1 MTANGWFQILLFLA
15 LVLLVT
21 KPMGVFMTRVFNREK
36 TFTDPVLRPIERL
49 LYRVAGVDEDHEMG
63 WTEYA
68 ISMLLFSLV
77 SMIVLYLMER
87 LQGYLPF
94 NPQKL
99 GAVNS
104 PALAFNTAA
113 SFTTNTNWQNY
124 SGETTMSYFTQM
136 AGLAYHNFMS
146 AAVGIVLAIA
156 FIRGIARRQMQT
168 IGNFWVDLVR
178 CNLWVLLPFCMVGAL
193 VLVSQGVVQN
203 LKPYDTAKLVE
214 PMQVQKVGS
223 DGKPVL
229 DAQGKPV
236 MDTVTEQTIAQ
247 GPVASQE
254 IIKEFGTNGGGF
266 FNANSSHPFENP
278 TPLSN
283 FIELVAIF
291 TIGGG
296 LTYTLGRMTGSQRH
310 GWAVWAAMAIMFLAG
325 VTVAY
330 WAEAR
335 GNPLLAGTDQH
346 ASALQPGGNMEG
358 KEVRF
363 GIANTALWAT
373 VTTDASCGAINGWHD
388 SFTPLGGMVPLVD
401 IMLGEIIFGGVGA
414 GMYGMLVF
422 IVLSVFIAGLMVGR
436 TPEYLG
442 KKIEAYDVKMAM
454 LFVLIFP
461 LLILGFTAISSV
473 RGFGTSSILNPGPHG
488 LSEIIYSFTSQ
499 AGNNGS
505 AFAGLT
511 TNTLW
516 YNTAGGI
523 TMLAGR
529 FLMIIPTLAIAG
541 SLAGKKY
548 VPPSLGTFPVTTPLF
563 TVLLIGLI
571 VIVGA
576 LTFFPALSLGPILEH
591 LLMGAGKTF

>member
-1 MTANGWFQILLFLA
+1 MTANGWFQIFLFLFC
-15 LVLLVT
+15 VFLLT
-21 KPMGVFMTRVFNREK
+21 KPIGVFLTRVFNRER
-36 TFTDPVLRPIERL
+36 TFMDPVLRPVERL
-49 LYRVAGVDEDHEMG
+49 LYRVCGVDENREMR

-68 ISMLLFSLV
+68 ASMLLFSMV
-77 SMIVLYLMER
+77 SMLVLYGFER
-87 LQGYLPF
+87 LQAYLPF
-94 NPQKL
+94 NPQKF
-99 GAVNS
+99 GAVN
-104 PALAFNTAA
+104 PGALAFNTAA

-124 SGETTMSYFTQM
+124 SGETTMSYLTQM

-178 CNLWVLLPFCMVGAL
+178 CNLWVLLPTCIIGAL

-203 LKPYDTAKLVE
+203 FRPYDSAKLVE
-214 PMQVQKVGS
+214 PMQVQKTTP
-223 DGKPVL
+223 DGKPMV

-236 MDTVTEQTIAQ
+236 MDTVTTQTIAQ

-254 IIKEFGTNGGGF
+254 IIKELGTNGGGF

-283 FIELVAIF
+283 FIELVSIF
-291 TIGGG
+291 AIGGG

-310 GWAVWAAMAIMFLAG
+310 GWAVWAAMATLFLAG

-335 GNPLLAGTDQH
+335 GNPMLAGTNQH
-346 ASALQPGGNMEG
+346 ATALQPGGNMEG

-363 GIANTALWAT
+363 GIANSALWAT
-373 VTTDASCGAINGWHD
+373 VTTDTSCGAINSWHD
-388 SFTPLGGMVPLVD
+388 SFTPLGGMVPLAN
-401 IMLGEIIFGGVGA
+401 IMLSEVVFGGVGS
-414 GMYGMLVF
+414 GMYGMLVY

-454 LFVLIFP
+454 LVTLIFP
-461 LLILGFTAISSV
+461 LVILAFSAISTVAS
-473 RGFGTSSILNPGPHG
+473 FGTSSILNPGPHG
-488 LSEIIYSFTSQ
+488 LSEILYSFVSQ

-516 YNTAGGI
+516 YNTAGAM
-523 TMLAGR
+523 TMLVGR
-529 FLMIIPTLAIAG
+529 FLMIIPMLAIAG
-541 SLAGKKY
+541 NLAQKKY

-563 TVLLIGLI
+563 TVLLIGVIL
-571 VIVGA
+571 IVGA

-591 LLMGAGKTF
+591 LLMATGKTF